1 MIGYALVGSNDME
14 KAAAFYD
21 ALFATMGVSRLFVSP
36 RGGVVYGSGWDKPM
50 FGVNSPFN
58 EKPATVGNGSMVAF
72 AAGSRAN
79 VDKLHAK
86 VLALGGADEGAPGLR
101 GPEEFGFYGSYCR
114 DLDGNKLCFYH
125 AGPAD

>member
-21 ALFATMGVSRLFVSP
+21 AFFATMGVSRLFVSP
-36 RGGVVYGSGWDKPM
+36 RGGIVFGSSWDSPM
-50 FGVNSPFN
+50 FGVNTPFDEN
-58 EKPATVGNGSMVAF
+58 PATVGNGSMVAF

-86 VLALGGADEGAPGLR
+86 ALALGGIDEGAPGLR

-114 DLDGNKLCFYH
+114 DLDGNKLCAFH
-125 AGPAD
+125 VGPAD